1 MPHARRPPPARSWS
15 VRSVFV
21 RTRDGPD
28 RLDLAY
34 RRLLNAAPAG
44 PEGRRRGADPV
55 TEGEP
60 PCAPPSTPVGV

>member
-15 VRSVFV
+15 VHSVFV

-44 PEGRRRGADPV
+44 HVQMLPPAFATAAGAPI
-55 TEGEP
+55 P
-60 PCAPPSTPVGV
+60 